1 MKAKYVISALA
12 LPLIFGACSN
22 EDLITE
28 NANTA
33 LNGNMIE
40 LPQNFTLVGKK
51 TAPAETRSE
60 MMTWGKQNVL
70 AWVPNV
76 TVKANLTADK
86 QNWDQIGLAWLNETP
101 GNKVYTNY
109 RFQHYGW
116 LDIDETSAEIDE
128 CTDDKK
134 IKNGVY
140 FTGDAGE
147 FKSWDGT
154 SEQDVTAFDNSTD
167 LEFTA
172 DNFTTAGVNPANG
185 LFKTDNSTIFT
196 GDYLVYYPFN
206 EDLKEV
212 GYLTATSKKEFTN
225 ATTTATDKDAAEYA
239 GDYMKNLAP
248 ELFMVGRT
256 SIEGGMQASDFNMGT
271 LSGMIAV
278 KVSNTSDNDLS
289 DIESVVLYAQGNGFL
304 TSAQLDAS
312 KIVNSESVKQ
322 GTALY
327 VAGGKQETSETLI
340 SKANAPVTTLTADD
354 DQYVVFGFAA
364 LPTTATDVIAVVQDA
379 NGNSFAQEI
388 GDVTVKPNAWTSIEV
403 NVDEALSN
411 KVLYAYDATSLA
423 TAITAAGAAT
433 SEETRATIKVL
444 GEIELDADDSRY
456 GYETLIPD
464 YTTIEGGKLVVVP
477 GSKLQTTNTTSIV
490 KSAIDVQGQDCCTKR
505 VAGRLLSFGGVLAGE
520 INVFYTGKNAGSI
533 EFRKGYT
540 TNVEGT
546 INNYG
551 SVSVGESSATSQ
563 TLVNLSGTINN
574 YGELTIYKGATGNST
589 EDAKVAVLANGNF
602 NNKAEGSVTVEGV
615 LAIYPGNA
623 TNQGTIYDKV
633 SSQITGNI
641 ANLGTEGEYVS
652 DVDNNGIRFEAALI
666 ERPTTIIRFVKAGS
680 YQMDKVGAKN
690 ETIKKFVVTVANV
703 VFNSKATNAS
713 ANAPKINTQSIKEL
727 EIEEG
732 ASLSVTTNKTS
743 NGALHLTVD
752 GTVNVAGTLTI
763 SEAADRGD
771 VVFNAGTMN
780 VENALTIGKA
790 VSCELG
796 SLNIAKSAAATFSVN
811 SITDVEGAIVNN
823 GTATITLATGSGST
837 DISARVWYHNV
848 APSGDGVWANGTP
861 TQAL

>member
-154 SEQDVTAFDNSTD
+154 SEQDVTAFDNSAD

-212 GYLTATSKKEFTN
+212 GYLTATSNKVFTN
-225 ATTTATDKDAAEYA
+225 ADTKAEDKDAKYT

-271 LSGMIAV
+271 LSGMVAV
-278 KVSNTSDNDLS
+278 KVSNKTTSNLT
-289 DIESVVLYAQGNGFL
+289 DIHSIVLYAQGNTFL

-327 VAGGKQETSETLI
+327 VVGGKQETSETLI
-340 SKANAPVTTLTADD
+340 STASADVTLAT
-354 DQYVVFGFAA
+354 DQYTVFGFAA

-388 GDVTVKPNAWTSIEV
+388 GDVTVKPNAWTAIEV

-423 TAITAAGAAT
+423 TAITAAGAAA

-444 GEIELDADDSRY
+444 GEIELTANDNQY
-456 GYETLIPD
+456 GAQTLIPD
-464 YTTIEGGKLVVVP
+464 YTTVEGGKLVVVP
-477 GSKLQTTNTTSIV
+477 GSKLQTTNTTSVV
-490 KSAIDVQGQDCCTKR
+490 KSAIDIQGQDCCTER
-505 VAGRLLSFGGVLAGE
+505 VAGRLVSFGGVFAGE
-520 INVFYTGKNAGSI
+520 INVLAGYTGKNAGSI
-533 EFRKGYT
+533 EFRDGT
-540 TNVEGT
+540 TANVEGT

-551 SVSVGESSATSQ
+551 KVTTGTNSATSQ

-652 DVDNNGIRFEAALI
+652 DVDNNGIRFEAALN
-666 ERPTTIIRFVKAGS
+666 ERPTTIIRFVKTGS
-680 YQMDKVGAKN
+680 YEMDKVGGKS
-690 ETIKKFVVTVANV
+690 ETIKKFVVATEAGNV
-703 VFNSKATNAS
+703 TFISKAEAK
-713 ANAPKINTQSIKEL
+713 AINSQSIKKL

-743 NGALHLTVD
+743 GGALHLTVE

-763 SEAADRGD
+763 SEAASRDE

-780 VENALTIGKA
+780 VEKTLTIGKA

-823 GTATITLATGSGST
+823 GTATITLASGGT
-837 DISARVWYHNV
+837 EDISARVWYHNV

>member
-51 TAPAETRSE
+51 TVPAGTRSE
-60 MMTWGKQNVL
+60 MITWDEQNVL
-70 AWVPNV
+70 AWVPKQV
-76 TVKANLTADK
+76 GASLTEAK
-86 QNWDQIGLAWLNETP
+86 ENWDQIGLAWLNETP

-116 LDIDETSAEIDE
+116 LNIDETSAEVDA
-128 CTDDKK
+128 CDANKRV
-134 IKNGVY
+134 KNGVY
-140 FTGDAGE
+140 YSENQTNKFAT
-147 FKSWDGT
+147 WNGT
-154 SEQDVTAFDNSTD
+154 SETEVAAFASAYDEN
-167 LEFTA
+167 A
-172 DNFTTAGVNPANG
+172 FTTAGVNPANG

-225 ATTTATDKDAAEYA
+225 ATTTATDKDAAKYA

-289 DIESVVLYAQGNGFL
+289 NIESVVLYAQGNGFL

-340 SKANAPVTTLTADD
+340 SKASGAVTLTAAK
-354 DQYVVFGFAA
+354 DQYAVFGFAA
-364 LPTTATDVIAVVQDA
+364 LPTTATKVIAVVQDA
-379 NGNSFAQEI
+379 DGNSFAQEI
-388 GDVTVKPNAWTSIEV
+388 GDVTVKPNAWTAIEV
-403 NVDEALSN
+403 NVDKALSN

-423 TAITAAGAAT
+423 TAIAAADDAD

-444 GEIELDADDSRY
+444 GEIELNA
-456 GYETLIPD
+456 GNTIVPD
-464 YTTIEGGKLVVVP
+464 YTTVEGGKLVVVP
-477 GSKLQTTNTTSIV
+477 GSVLINSKATSVI
-490 KSAIDVQGQDCCTKR
+490 KSAIDVEGQDCCSS
-505 VAGRLLSFGGVLAGE
+505 ANQGRLVVDGGTLAGE
-520 INVFYTGKNAGSI
+520 INVLAGYTGKKAGSL
-533 EFRKGYT
+533 EFRKEKPAVV
-540 TNVEGT
+540 NVSTVTGT
-546 INNYG
+546 VNNYG
-551 SVSVGESSATSQ
+551 TVSVGANSATSQ

-780 VENALTIGKA
+780 VEKTLTIGKA

-823 GTATITLATGSGST
+823 GTATITLASGGT
-837 DISARVWYHNV
+837 EDISARVWYHNV

>member
-154 SEQDVTAFDNSTD
+154 SEQDVTAFDNSAD

-212 GYLTATSKKEFTN
+212 GYLTATSNKVFTN
-225 ATTTATDKDAAEYA
+225 ADTKAEDKDAKYT

-271 LSGMIAV
+271 LSGMVAV
-278 KVSNTSDNDLS
+278 KVSNKTTSNLT
-289 DIESVVLYAQGNGFL
+289 DIHSIVLYAQGNTFL

-327 VAGGKQETSETLI
+327 VVGGKQETSETLI
-340 SKANAPVTTLTADD
+340 STASADVTLAT
-354 DQYVVFGFAA
+354 DQYTVFGFAA

-388 GDVTVKPNAWTSIEV
+388 GDVTVKPNAWTAIEV

-423 TAITAAGAAT
+423 TAITAAGAAA

-444 GEIELDADDSRY
+444 GEIELTANDNQY
-456 GYETLIPD
+456 GAQTLIPD
-464 YTTIEGGKLVVVP
+464 YTTVEGGKLVVVP
-477 GSKLQTTNTTSIV
+477 GSKLQTTNTTSVV
-490 KSAIDVQGQDCCTKR
+490 KSAIDIQGQDCCTER
-505 VAGRLLSFGGVLAGE
+505 VAGRLVSFGGVFAGE
-520 INVFYTGKNAGSI
+520 INVLAGYTGKNAGSI
-533 EFRKGYT
+533 EFRDGT
-540 TNVEGT
+540 TANVEGT

-551 SVSVGESSATSQ
+551 KVTTGTNSATSQ

-652 DVDNNGIRFEAALI
+652 DVDNNGIRFEAALN
-666 ERPTTIIRFVKAGS
+666 ERPTTIIRFVKTGS
-680 YQMDKVGAKN
+680 YEMDKVGGKS
-690 ETIKKFVVTVANV
+690 ETIKKFVVATEAGNV
-703 VFNSKATNAS
+703 TFISKAEAK
-713 ANAPKINTQSIKEL
+713 AINSQSIKKL

-732 ASLSVTTNKTS
+732 ASLSVTTNKTFG
-743 NGALHLTVD
+743 GALHLTVE

-763 SEAADRGD
+763 SEAASRDE

-780 VENALTIGKA
+780 VEKTLTIGKA

-823 GTATITLATGSGST
+823 GTATITLASGGT
-837 DISARVWYHNV
+837 EDISARVWYHNV

>member
-128 CTDDKK
+128 CTDDKR

-140 FTGDAGE
+140 FTGNAGE
-147 FKSWDGT
+147 FKSWNGT
-154 SEQDVTAFDNSTD
+154 SEQTVTAFENSTD

-172 DNFTTAGVNPANG
+172 ANFTTAGVNPANG

-225 ATTTATDKDAAEYA
+225 ATTTATDKDAAKYA

-289 DIESVVLYAQGNGFL
+289 NIESVVLYAQGNGFL

-340 SKANAPVTTLTADD
+340 SKASGAVTLTAAK
-354 DQYVVFGFAA
+354 DQYAVFGFAA
-364 LPTTATDVIAVVQDA
+364 LPTTATKVIAVVQDA
-379 NGNSFAQEI
+379 DGNSFAQEI
-388 GDVTVKPNAWTSIEV
+388 GDVTVKPNAWTAIEV
-403 NVDEALSN
+403 NVDKALSN

-423 TAITAAGAAT
+423 TAIAAADDAD

-444 GEIELDADDSRY
+444 GEIELNA
-456 GYETLIPD
+456 GNTIVPD
-464 YTTIEGGKLVVVP
+464 YTTVEGGKLVVVP
-477 GSKLQTTNTTSIV
+477 GSVLINSKATSVI
-490 KSAIDVQGQDCCTKR
+490 KSAIDVEGQDCCSSANQGKL
-505 VAGRLLSFGGVLAGE
+505 VVDGGTLAGE
-520 INVFYTGKNAGSI
+520 INVLAGYTGKKAGSL
-533 EFRKGYT
+533 EFRKEKPAVV
-540 TNVEGT
+540 NVSTVTGT
-546 INNYG
+546 VNNYG
-551 SVSVGESSATSQ
+551 TVSVGANSATSQ

-652 DVDNNGIRFEAALI
+652 DVDNNGIRFEAALN
-666 ERPTTIIRFVKAGS
+666 ERPTTIIRFVKTGS
-680 YQMDKVGAKN
+680 YEMDKVGGKS
-690 ETIKKFVVTVANV
+690 ETIKKFVVVTEAGDVT
-703 VFNSKATNAS
+703 FISKAEAK
-713 ANAPKINTQSIKEL
+713 AINSQSIKKL

-743 NGALHLTVD
+743 AGALHLTVE

-763 SEAADRGD
+763 SEAASRDE

-780 VENALTIGKA
+780 VEKTLTIGKA
-790 VSCELG
+790 VSCKLG

-823 GTATITLATGSGST
+823 GTATITLATGPGST

>member
-70 AWVPNV
+70 AWVPKQV
-76 TVKANLTADK
+76 GASLTEAK
-86 QNWDQIGLAWLNETP
+86 EHWDQIGLAWLNETP

-116 LDIDETSAEIDE
+116 LNIDETSAEVDE
-128 CTDDKK
+128 CDASKRV
-134 IKNGVY
+134 KNGVY
-140 FTGDAGE
+140 YSASATNKFAT
-147 FKSWDGT
+147 WNGT
-154 SEQDVTAFDNSTD
+154 SETNVAAFTSKYDVNA
-167 LEFTA
+167 
-172 DNFTTAGVNPANG
+172 FTTAGVNPANG

-225 ATTTATDKDAAEYA
+225 ATTTATDKNAAEYA

-289 DIESVVLYAQGNGFL
+289 NIESVVLYAQGNGFL

-340 SKANAPVTTLTADD
+340 SKANAPVAALTAKD

-379 NGNSFAQEI
+379 DGNSFAQEI
-388 GDVTVKPNAWTSIEV
+388 GDVTVKPNAWTAIEV
-403 NVDEALSN
+403 NVDKALSN
-411 KVLYAYDATSLA
+411 KVLYAYDANSLA
-423 TAITAAGAAT
+423 TAIAAADDAD
-433 SEETRATIKVL
+433 SEDTRATIKVL
-444 GEIELDADDSRY
+444 GEIELNA
-456 GYETLIPD
+456 GNTIVPD
-464 YTTIEGGKLVVVP
+464 YTTVEGGKLVVVP
-477 GSKLQTTNTTSIV
+477 GSVLINSKATSVI
-490 KSAIDVQGQDCCTKR
+490 KSAIDVEGQDCCSS
-505 VAGRLLSFGGVLAGE
+505 ANQGRLVVDGGTLAGE
-520 INVFYTGKNAGSI
+520 INVLAGYTGKKAGSL
-533 EFRKGYT
+533 EFRKEKPAVV
-540 TNVEGT
+540 NVSTVTGT
-546 INNYG
+546 VNNYG
-551 SVSVGESSATSQ
+551 TVSVGANSATSQ

-652 DVDNNGIRFEAALI
+652 DVDNNGIRFEAALN
-666 ERPTTIIRFVKAGS
+666 ERPTTIIRFVKADS
-680 YQMDKVGAKN
+680 YQMDKVGTKS
-690 ETIKKFVVTVANV
+690 ETIKKFVVTVADV

-743 NGALHLTVD
+743 DGALHLTVD
-752 GTVNVAGTLTI
+752 GTVNVAGILTI

-796 SLNIAKSAAATFSVN
+796 SLNIAKGAAATFSVN

>member
-154 SEQDVTAFDNSTD
+154 SEQDVTAFDNSAD

-212 GYLTATSKKEFTN
+212 GYLTATSNKVFTN
-225 ATTTATDKDAAEYA
+225 ADTKAEDKDAKYT

-271 LSGMIAV
+271 LSGMVAV
-278 KVSNTSDNDLS
+278 KVSNKTTSNLT
-289 DIESVVLYAQGNGFL
+289 DIHSIVLYAQGNTFL

-327 VAGGKQETSETLI
+327 VVGGKQETSETLI
-340 SKANAPVTTLTADD
+340 STASADVTLAT
-354 DQYVVFGFAA
+354 DQYTVFGFAA

-388 GDVTVKPNAWTSIEV
+388 GDVTVKPNAWTAIEV

-423 TAITAAGAAT
+423 TAITAAGAAA

-444 GEIELDADDSRY
+444 GEIELTANDNQY
-456 GYETLIPD
+456 GAQTLIPD
-464 YTTIEGGKLVVVP
+464 YTTVEGGKLVVVP
-477 GSKLQTTNTTSIV
+477 GSKLQTTNTTSVV
-490 KSAIDVQGQDCCTKR
+490 KSAIDIQGQDCCTER
-505 VAGRLLSFGGVLAGE
+505 VAGRLVSFGGVFAGE
-520 INVFYTGKNAGSI
+520 INVLAGYTGKNAGSI
-533 EFRKGYT
+533 EFRDGT
-540 TNVEGT
+540 TANVEGT

-551 SVSVGESSATSQ
+551 KVTTGTNSATSQ

-652 DVDNNGIRFEAALI
+652 DVDNNGIRFEAALN
-666 ERPTTIIRFVKAGS
+666 ERPTTIIRFVKTGS
-680 YQMDKVGAKN
+680 YEMDKVGGKS
-690 ETIKKFVVTVANV
+690 ETIKKFVVATEAGDVT
-703 VFNSKATNAS
+703 FISKAEAK
-713 ANAPKINTQSIKEL
+713 AINSQSIKKL

-743 NGALHLTVD
+743 AGALHLTVE

-763 SEAADRGD
+763 SEAASRDE

-780 VENALTIGKA
+780 VEKTLTIGKA
-790 VSCELG
+790 VSCKLG

>member
-51 TAPAETRSE
+51 TVPAGTRSE
-60 MMTWGKQNVL
+60 MITWDEKNVL
-70 AWVPNV
+70 AWVPKQV
-76 TVKANLTADK
+76 GASLTEAK
-86 QNWDQIGLAWLNETP
+86 ENWDQIGLAWLNETP

-116 LDIDETSAEIDE
+116 LNIDETSAEVDE
-128 CTDDKK
+128 CDASKRV
-134 IKNGVY
+134 KNGVY
-140 FTGDAGE
+140 YSASATNQFAT
-147 FKSWDGT
+147 WNGT
-154 SEQDVTAFDNSTD
+154 SETNVAAFSSKYDVNA
-167 LEFTA
+167 
-172 DNFTTAGVNPANG
+172 FTTAGVNPANG

-340 SKANAPVTTLTADD
+340 SKASGAVTLMAAK
-354 DQYVVFGFAA
+354 DQYAVFGFAA
-364 LPTTATDVIAVVQDA
+364 LPTTATKVIAVVQDA
-379 NGNSFAQEI
+379 DGNSFAQEI
-388 GDVTVKPNAWTSIEV
+388 GDVTVKPNAWTAIEV
-403 NVDEALSN
+403 NVDKALSN

-423 TAITAAGAAT
+423 TAIAAADDAD

-444 GEIELDADDSRY
+444 GEIELNA
-456 GYETLIPD
+456 GNTIVPD
-464 YTTIEGGKLVVVP
+464 YTTVEGGKLVVVP
-477 GSKLQTTNTTSIV
+477 GSVLINSKATSVI
-490 KSAIDVQGQDCCTKR
+490 KSAIDVEGQDCCSS
-505 VAGRLLSFGGVLAGE
+505 ANQGRLVVDGGTLAGE
-520 INVFYTGKNAGSI
+520 INVLAGYTGKKAGSL
-533 EFRKGYT
+533 EFRKEKPAVV
-540 TNVEGT
+540 NVSTVTGT
-546 INNYG
+546 VNNYG
-551 SVSVGESSATSQ
+551 TVSVGANSATSQ

-780 VENALTIGKA
+780 VEKTLTIGKA

-823 GTATITLATGSGST
+823 GTATITLASGGT
-837 DISARVWYHNV
+837 EDISARVWYHNV

>member
-212 GYLTATSKKEFTN
+212 GYLTATSNKVFTN
-225 ATTTATDKDAAEYA
+225 ADTKAEGKDAKYT

-271 LSGMIAV
+271 LSGMVAV
-278 KVSNTSDNDLS
+278 KVSNKTTSNLA
-289 DIESVVLYAQGNGFL
+289 DIHSIVLYAQGNTFL

-327 VAGGKQETSETLI
+327 VVGGKQETSETLI
-340 SKANAPVTTLTADD
+340 STASADVTLAT
-354 DQYVVFGFAA
+354 DQYTVFGFAA

-388 GDVTVKPNAWTSIEV
+388 GDVTVKPNAWTAIEV

-423 TAITAAGAAT
+423 TAITAAGAAA

-444 GEIELDADDSRY
+444 GEIELTANDNQY
-456 GYETLIPD
+456 GAQTLIPD
-464 YTTIEGGKLVVVP
+464 YTTVEGGKLVVVP
-477 GSKLQTTNTTSIV
+477 GSKLQTTNTTSVV
-490 KSAIDVQGQDCCTKR
+490 KSAIDIQGQDCCTER
-505 VAGRLLSFGGVLAGE
+505 VAGRLVSFGGVFAGE
-520 INVFYTGKNAGSI
+520 INVLAGYTGKNAGSI
-533 EFRKGYT
+533 EFRDGT
-540 TNVEGT
+540 TANVEGT

-551 SVSVGESSATSQ
+551 KVTTGTNSATSQ

-589 EDAKVAVLANGNF
+589 EDAKIAVLANGNF

-652 DVDNNGIRFEAALI
+652 DVDNNGIRFEAALN
-666 ERPTTIIRFVKAGS
+666 ERPTTIIRFVKTGS
-680 YQMDKVGAKN
+680 YEMDKVGGKS
-690 ETIKKFVVTVANV
+690 ETIKKFVVATEAGNV
-703 VFNSKATNAS
+703 TFISKAEAK
-713 ANAPKINTQSIKEL
+713 AINSQSIKEL
-727 EIEEG
+727 EIEED
-732 ASLSVTTNKTS
+732 ASLSVTTKKTS
-743 NGALHLTVD
+743 AGALHLTVE

-763 SEAADRGD
+763 SEAASRDE

-780 VENALTIGKA
+780 VEKTLTIGKA

-796 SLNIAKSAAATFSVN
+796 SLNIAKGATATFSVN

-823 GTATITLATGSGST
+823 GTATITLASGGT
-837 DISARVWYHNV
+837 EDISARVWYHNV

>member
-28 NANTA
+28 NASTA

-51 TAPAETRSE
+51 TAPAGTRSE
-60 MMTWGKQNVL
+60 MITWDDQNVL
-70 AWVPNV
+70 AWVPKEV
-76 TVKANLTADK
+76 GASLTEAK
-86 QNWDQIGLAWLNETP
+86 ENWDQIGLAWLNETP

-116 LDIDETSAEIDE
+116 LNIDETSAEVDA
-128 CTDDKK
+128 CDASKRV
-134 IKNGVY
+134 KNGVY
-140 FTGDAGE
+140 YSASATNKFAT
-147 FKSWDGT
+147 WNGT
-154 SEQDVTAFDNSTD
+154 SETNVAAFATNYDVNA
-167 LEFTA
+167 
-172 DNFTTAGVNPANG
+172 FTTANVNPANG

-225 ATTTATDKDAAEYA
+225 ATTTATDKDAAKYA

-289 DIESVVLYAQGNGFL
+289 NIESVVLYAQGNGFL

-340 SKANAPVTTLTADD
+340 SKASSAVSTLTAAD

-364 LPTTATDVIAVVQDA
+364 LPTTATKVIAVVQDNA
-379 NGNSFAQEI
+379 GNSFAQEI
-388 GDVTVKPNAWTSIEV
+388 GDVTVKPNAWTAIEV
-403 NVDEALSN
+403 NVDKALSN
-411 KVLYAYDATSLA
+411 QVLYAYDATSLA

-444 GEIELDADDSRY
+444 GEIELNA
-456 GYETLIPD
+456 GNTIVPD
-464 YTTIEGGKLVVVP
+464 YTTVEGGKLVVVP
-477 GSKLQTTNTTSIV
+477 GSVLINSQATSVI
-490 KSAIDVQGQDCCTKR
+490 KSAIDVEGQDCCSS
-505 VAGRLLSFGGVLAGE
+505 ANQGRLVVDGGTLAGE
-520 INVFYTGKNAGSI
+520 INVLAGYAGKKAGSL
-533 EFRKGYT
+533 EFRKERPAVVNVT
-540 TNVEGT
+540 TVTGT
-546 INNYG
+546 VNNYG
-551 SVSVGESSATSQ
+551 TVSVGANSAESQ

-574 YGELTIYKGATGNST
+574 YGELTIYKGKTGDST

-602 NNKAEGSVTVEGV
+602 NNKPEGSVTVEGV

-652 DVDNNGIRFEAALI
+652 DVDDNGIRFEAALI
-666 ERPTTIIRFVKAGS
+666 ERPTTIIRFVKEGS

-713 ANAPKINTQSIKEL
+713 VNAPKINTQSIKEL

-732 ASLSVTTNKTS
+732 ASLSVTTDKTS

-796 SLNIAKSAAATFSVN
+796 SLNIAKGATATFSVN
-811 SITDVEGAIVNN
+811 SITDVEGAIINN
-823 GTATITLATGSGST
+823 GTATITLASGGAE
-837 DISARVWYHNV
+837 DISARVWYHDV
-848 APSGDGVWANGTP
+848 TPSGDGVWANGTP

>member
-28 NANTA
+28 NASTA

-51 TAPAETRSE
+51 TAPAGTRSE
-60 MMTWGKQNVL
+60 MITWDDQNVL
-70 AWVPNV
+70 AWVPKEV
-76 TVKANLTADK
+76 GASLTEAK
-86 QNWDQIGLAWLNETP
+86 ENWDQIGLAWLNETP

-116 LDIDETSAEIDE
+116 LNIDETSAEVDA
-128 CTDDKK
+128 CDASKRV
-134 IKNGVY
+134 KNGVY
-140 FTGDAGE
+140 YSASAANKFAT
-147 FKSWDGT
+147 WNGT
-154 SEQDVTAFDNSTD
+154 SETNVAAFATNYDVNA
-167 LEFTA
+167 
-172 DNFTTAGVNPANG
+172 FTTASVNPANG

-225 ATTTATDKDAAEYA
+225 ATTTATDKDAAKYA

-289 DIESVVLYAQGNGFL
+289 NIKSVVLYAQGNGFL

-340 SKANAPVTTLTADD
+340 SKASSAVPTLTAAD

-364 LPTTATDVIAVVQDA
+364 LPTTATKVIAVVQDNA
-379 NGNSFAQEI
+379 GNSFAQEI
-388 GDVTVKPNAWTSIEV
+388 GDVTVKPNAWTAIEV
-403 NVDEALSN
+403 NVDKALSN
-411 KVLYAYDATSLA
+411 QVLYAYDATSLA

-444 GEIELDADDSRY
+444 GEIELNADDTE
-456 GYETLIPD
+456 YEAMTLIPD
-464 YTTIEGGKLVVVP
+464 YTTVEGGKLVVVP
-477 GSKLQTTNTTSIV
+477 GSKLQTTNTTSVV
-490 KSAIDVQGQDCCTKR
+490 KSAIDIQGQDCCTKR
-505 VAGRLLSFGGVLAGE
+505 VAGRLVSFGGVYAGE
-520 INVFYTGKNAGSI
+520 INVLAGYTGKNAGSI
-533 EFRKGYT
+533 EFRDGT
-540 TNVEGT
+540 IANVEGT

-551 SVSVGESSATSQ
+551 KVTTGTNSATSQ

-574 YGELTIYKGATGNST
+574 YGELTIYKGKTGNST

-652 DVDNNGIRFEAALI
+652 DVDNNGIRFEAALN
-666 ERPTTIIRFVKAGS
+666 ERPTTIIRFVNTGS
-680 YQMDKVGAKN
+680 YEMDKVGGKS
-690 ETIKKFVVTVANV
+690 ETIKKFVVTAEAGSVT
-703 VFNSKATNAS
+703 FISKAK
-713 ANAPKINTQSIKEL
+713 ANAINSQSIKEL
-727 EIEEG
+727 EIENG
-732 ASLSVTTNKTS
+732 ASLSVTTDKESTS
-743 NGALHLTVD
+743 TGALHLTVD

-763 SEAADRGD
+763 SKAADRGD

-796 SLNIAKSAAATFSVN
+796 SLNIAKGAAATFSVN
-811 SITDVEGAIVNN
+811 SITDVEGAIINN
-823 GTATITLATGSGST
+823 GTATITLASGGAE
-837 DISARVWYHNV
+837 DISARVWYHDV
-848 APSGDGVWANGTP
+848 TPSGDGVWANGTP

>member
-212 GYLTATSKKEFTN
+212 GYLTATSNKVFTN
-225 ATTTATDKDAAEYA
+225 ADTKAEGKDAKYT

-271 LSGMIAV
+271 LSGMVAV
-278 KVSNTSDNDLS
+278 KVSNKTTSNLT
-289 DIESVVLYAQGNGFL
+289 DIHSIVLYAQGNTFL

-327 VAGGKQETSETLI
+327 VVGGKQETSETLI
-340 SKANAPVTTLTADD
+340 STASADVTLAT
-354 DQYVVFGFAA
+354 DQYTVFGFAA

-388 GDVTVKPNAWTSIEV
+388 GDVTVKPNAWTAIEV

-423 TAITAAGAAT
+423 TAITAAGAAA

-444 GEIELDADDSRY
+444 GEIELTANDNQY
-456 GYETLIPD
+456 GAQTLIPD
-464 YTTIEGGKLVVVP
+464 YTTVEGGKLVVVP
-477 GSKLQTTNTTSIV
+477 GSKLQTTNTTSVV
-490 KSAIDVQGQDCCTKR
+490 KSAIDIQGQDCCTER
-505 VAGRLLSFGGVLAGE
+505 VAGRLVSFGGVFAGE
-520 INVFYTGKNAGSI
+520 INVLAGYTGKNAGSI
-533 EFRKGYT
+533 EFRDGT
-540 TNVEGT
+540 TANVEGT

-551 SVSVGESSATSQ
+551 KVTTGTNSATSQ

-589 EDAKVAVLANGNF
+589 EDAKIAVLANGNF

-652 DVDNNGIRFEAALI
+652 DVDNNGIRFEAALN
-666 ERPTTIIRFVKAGS
+666 ERPTTIIRFVKTGS
-680 YQMDKVGAKN
+680 YEMDKVGGKS
-690 ETIKKFVVTVANV
+690 ETIKKFVVATEAGNV
-703 VFNSKATNAS
+703 TFISKAKAGT
-713 ANAPKINTQSIKEL
+713 INSQSIKEL
-727 EIEEG
+727 EIEED
-732 ASLSVTTNKTS
+732 ASLSVTTKKTS
-743 NGALHLTVD
+743 AGALHLTVE

-763 SEAADRGD
+763 SEAASRDE

-780 VENALTIGKA
+780 VEKTLTIGKA

-796 SLNIAKSAAATFSVN
+796 SLNIAKGATATFSVN

-823 GTATITLATGSGST
+823 GTATITLASGGT
-837 DISARVWYHNV
+837 EDISARVWYHNV

>member
-76 TVKANLTADK
+76 TVKADLTADK

-101 GNKVYTNY
+101 GSKVYTNY

-140 FTGDAGE
+140 FTGNAGE
-147 FKSWDGT
+147 FKSWDGAT
-154 SEQDVTAFDNSTD
+154 EQTVTDFDNSD
-167 LEFTA
+167 NLEFTA
-172 DNFTTAGVNPANG
+172 TNFTAAGVNPANG

-212 GYLTATSKKEFTN
+212 GYLTATSNKVFTN
-225 ATTTATDKDAAEYA
+225 ADTKAEGKDAKYT

-271 LSGMIAV
+271 LSGMVAV
-278 KVSNTSDNDLS
+278 KVSNKTTSNLTS
-289 DIESVVLYAQGNGFL
+289 IHSIVLYAQGNTFL

-327 VAGGKQETSETLI
+327 VVGGKQETSETLI
-340 SKANAPVTTLTADD
+340 STASADVTLAT
-354 DQYVVFGFAA
+354 DQYTVFGFAA

-379 NGNSFAQEI
+379 DGNSFAQEI
-388 GDVTVKPNAWTSIEV
+388 GDVTVKPNAWTAIEV

-444 GEIELDADDSRY
+444 GEIELNADNSEY
-456 GYETLIPD
+456 GYENLIPA
-464 YTTIEGGKLVVVP
+464 YTTVEGGKLVVVP

-505 VAGRLLSFGGVLAGE
+505 VAGRLVSFGGVFTGE
-520 INVFYTGKNAGSI
+520 INVLAGYTGKNAGSI
-533 EFRKGYT
+533 EFRDGT
-540 TNVEGT
+540 IANVEGT

-551 SVSVGESSATSQ
+551 KVTTGTNSATSQ

-574 YGELTIYKGATGNST
+574 YGELTIYKGKTGNST

-652 DVDNNGIRFEAALI
+652 DVDNNGIRFEAALN
-666 ERPTTIIRFVKAGS
+666 ERPTTIIRFVNTGS
-680 YQMDKVGAKN
+680 YEMDKVGGKS
-690 ETIKKFVVTVANV
+690 ETIKKFVVTAEAGSVT
-703 VFNSKATNAS
+703 FKSKAKSGA
-713 ANAPKINTQSIKEL
+713 INSQSIKEL
-727 EIEEG
+727 EIEKG
-732 ASLSVTTNKTS
+732 ASLSVTTEKTADA
-743 NGALHLTVD
+743 ALHLTVE

-763 SEAADRGD
+763 SEAASRDE

-780 VENALTIGKA
+780 VENSLTIGKA

-796 SLNIAKSAAATFSVN
+796 SLNIAKGAAAIFSVN
-811 SITDVEGAIVNN
+811 SITDVEGAIINN
-823 GTATITLATGSGST
+823 GKATITLASGGAE

>member
-212 GYLTATSKKEFTN
+212 GYLTATSNKVFTN
-225 ATTTATDKDAAEYA
+225 ADTKAEGKDAKYT

-271 LSGMIAV
+271 LSGMVAV
-278 KVSNTSDNDLS
+278 KVSNKTTSNLTNIHS
-289 DIESVVLYAQGNGFL
+289 IVLYAQGNTFL

-327 VAGGKQETSETLI
+327 VVGGKQETSETLI
-340 SKANAPVTTLTADD
+340 STASANVTLAT
-354 DQYVVFGFAA
+354 DQYTVFGFAA

-388 GDVTVKPNAWTSIEV
+388 GDVTVKPNAWTAIEV
-403 NVDEALSN
+403 NVDEALSD

-423 TAITAAGAAT
+423 TAITAAGAAA

-444 GEIELDADDSRY
+444 GEIELTANDNQY
-456 GYETLIPD
+456 GAQTLIPD
-464 YTTIEGGKLVVVP
+464 YTTVEGGKLVVVP
-477 GSKLQTTNTTSIV
+477 GSKLQTTNTTSVV
-490 KSAIDVQGQDCCTKR
+490 KSAIDIQGQDCCTER
-505 VAGRLLSFGGVLAGE
+505 VAGRLVSFGGVFAGE
-520 INVFYTGKNAGSI
+520 INVLAGYTGKNAGSI
-533 EFRKGYT
+533 EFRDGT
-540 TNVEGT
+540 TANVEGT

-551 SVSVGESSATSQ
+551 KVTTGTNSATSQ

-589 EDAKVAVLANGNF
+589 EDAKIAVLANGNF

-652 DVDNNGIRFEAALI
+652 DVDNNGIRFEAALN
-666 ERPTTIIRFVKAGS
+666 ERPTTIIRFVKTGS
-680 YQMDKVGAKN
+680 YEMDKVGGKS
-690 ETIKKFVVTVANV
+690 ETIKKFVVATEAGNV
-703 VFNSKATNAS
+703 TFISKAEAK
-713 ANAPKINTQSIKEL
+713 AINSQSIKKL

-743 NGALHLTVD
+743 GGALHLTVE

-763 SEAADRGD
+763 SEAASRDE

-780 VENALTIGKA
+780 VEKTLTIGKA

-823 GTATITLATGSGST
+823 GTATITLASGGT
-837 DISARVWYHNV
+837 EDISARVWYHNV

>member
-28 NANTA
+28 NASTA

-51 TAPAETRSE
+51 TAPAGTRSE
-60 MMTWGKQNVL
+60 MITWDDQNVL
-70 AWVPNV
+70 AWVPKEV
-76 TVKANLTADK
+76 GASLTEAK
-86 QNWDQIGLAWLNETP
+86 ENWDQIGLAWLNETP

-116 LDIDETSAEIDE
+116 LNIDETSAEVDA
-128 CTDDKK
+128 CDASKRV
-134 IKNGVY
+134 KNGVY
-140 FTGDAGE
+140 YSASATNKFAT
-147 FKSWDGT
+147 WNGT
-154 SEQDVTAFDNSTD
+154 SETNVAAFATNYDVNA
-167 LEFTA
+167 
-172 DNFTTAGVNPANG
+172 FTTANVNPANG

-225 ATTTATDKDAAEYA
+225 ATTTATDKDAAKYA
-239 GDYMKNLAP
+239 GDYMKKLAP

-289 DIESVVLYAQGNGFL
+289 NIESVVLYAQGNGFL

-340 SKANAPVTTLTADD
+340 SKASSAVPTLTAAD

-364 LPTTATDVIAVVQDA
+364 LPTTATKVIAVVQDNA
-379 NGNSFAQEI
+379 GNSFAQEI
-388 GDVTVKPNAWTSIEV
+388 GDVTVKPNAWTAIEV
-403 NVDEALSN
+403 NVDKALSN

-520 INVFYTGKNAGSI
+520 INVLAGYTGKDAGSI

-551 SVSVGESSATSQ
+551 SVSVGESTASSQ

-574 YGELTIYKGATGNST
+574 YGKLTIYKGATGNST

-780 VENALTIGKA
+780 VEKTLTIGKA
-790 VSCELG
+790 VSCKLG

>member
-154 SEQDVTAFDNSTD
+154 SEQDVTAFDNSAD

-212 GYLTATSKKEFTN
+212 GYLTATSNKVFTN
-225 ATTTATDKDAAEYA
+225 ADTKAEDKDAKYT

-271 LSGMIAV
+271 LSGMVAV
-278 KVSNTSDNDLS
+278 KVSNKTTSNLT
-289 DIESVVLYAQGNGFL
+289 DIHSIVLYAQGNTFL

-327 VAGGKQETSETLI
+327 VVGGKQETSETLI
-340 SKANAPVTTLTADD
+340 STASADVTLAT
-354 DQYVVFGFAA
+354 DQYTVFGFAA

-388 GDVTVKPNAWTSIEV
+388 GDVTVKPNAWTAIEV

-423 TAITAAGAAT
+423 TAITAAGAAA

-444 GEIELDADDSRY
+444 GEIELTANDNQY
-456 GYETLIPD
+456 GAQTLIPD
-464 YTTIEGGKLVVVP
+464 YTTVEGGKLVVVP
-477 GSKLQTTNTTSIV
+477 GSKLQTTNTTSVV
-490 KSAIDVQGQDCCTKR
+490 KSAIDIQGQDCCTER
-505 VAGRLLSFGGVLAGE
+505 VAGRLVSFGGVFAGE
-520 INVFYTGKNAGSI
+520 INVLAGYTGKNAGSI
-533 EFRKGYT
+533 EFRDGT
-540 TNVEGT
+540 TANVEGT

-551 SVSVGESSATSQ
+551 KVTTGTNSATSQ

-641 ANLGTEGEYVS
+641 ANLGTEGEYVC
-652 DVDNNGIRFEAALI
+652 DVDNNGIRFEAALN
-666 ERPTTIIRFVKAGS
+666 ERPTTIIRFVKTGS
-680 YQMDKVGAKN
+680 YEMDKVGGKS
-690 ETIKKFVVTVANV
+690 ETIKKFVVATEAGNV
-703 VFNSKATNAS
+703 TFISKAEAK
-713 ANAPKINTQSIKEL
+713 AINSQSIKKL

-743 NGALHLTVD
+743 GGALHLTVE

-763 SEAADRGD
+763 SEAASRDE

-780 VENALTIGKA
+780 VEKTLTIGKA

-823 GTATITLATGSGST
+823 GTATITLASGGT
-837 DISARVWYHNV
+837 EDISARVWYHNV

>member
-147 FKSWDGT
+147 FKFWDGT
-154 SEQDVTAFDNSTD
+154 SEQDVTAFDNRTD

-212 GYLTATSKKEFTN
+212 GYLTATSNKVFTN
-225 ATTTATDKDAAEYA
+225 ADTKAEGKDAKYT

-271 LSGMIAV
+271 LSGMVAV
-278 KVSNTSDNDLS
+278 KVSNKTTSNLTNIHS
-289 DIESVVLYAQGNGFL
+289 IVLYAQGNTFL

-327 VAGGKQETSETLI
+327 VVGGKQETSETLI
-340 SKANAPVTTLTADD
+340 STASANVTLAT
-354 DQYVVFGFAA
+354 DQYTVFGFAA

-388 GDVTVKPNAWTSIEV
+388 GDVTVKPNAWTAIEV
-403 NVDEALSN
+403 NVDEALSD

-423 TAITAAGAAT
+423 TAITAAGAAA

-444 GEIELDADDSRY
+444 GEIELTANDNQY
-456 GYETLIPD
+456 GAQTLIPD
-464 YTTIEGGKLVVVP
+464 YTTVEGGKLVVVP
-477 GSKLQTTNTTSIV
+477 GSKLQTTNTTSVV
-490 KSAIDVQGQDCCTKR
+490 KSAIDIQGQDCCTER
-505 VAGRLLSFGGVLAGE
+505 VAGRLVSFGGVFAGE
-520 INVFYTGKNAGSI
+520 INVLAGYTGKNAGRI
-533 EFRKGYT
+533 EFRDGT
-540 TNVEGT
+540 TANVEGT

-551 SVSVGESSATSQ
+551 KVTTGTNSATSQ

-589 EDAKVAVLANGNF
+589 EDAKIAVLANGNF

-652 DVDNNGIRFEAALI
+652 DVDNNGIRFEAALN
-666 ERPTTIIRFVKAGS
+666 ERPTTIIRFVKTG
-680 YQMDKVGAKN
+680 YYEMDKVGGKS
-690 ETIKKFVVTVANV
+690 ETIKKFVVATEAGNV
-703 VFNSKATNAS
+703 TFISKAEAK
-713 ANAPKINTQSIKEL
+713 AINSQSIKKL

-743 NGALHLTVD
+743 GGALHLTVE

-763 SEAADRGD
+763 SEAASRDE

-780 VENALTIGKA
+780 VEKTLTIGKA

-823 GTATITLATGSGST
+823 GTATITLASGGT
-837 DISARVWYHNV
+837 EDISARVWYHNV

>member
-51 TAPAETRSE
+51 TAPAGTRSE
-60 MMTWGKQNVL
+60 MITWDKQNVL
-70 AWVPNV
+70 AWVPKQV
-76 TVKANLTADK
+76 VASLTEAK
-86 QNWDQIGLAWLNETP
+86 ENWDQIGLAWLNETP

-116 LDIDETSAEIDE
+116 LNIDETSAEVDE
-128 CTDDKK
+128 CDSYKRV
-134 IKNGVY
+134 KNGVY
-140 FTGDAGE
+140 YSTNKFAT
-147 FKSWDGT
+147 WDGT
-154 SEQDVTAFDNSTD
+154 TETEVKAFESDYSVN
-167 LEFTA
+167 A
-172 DNFTTAGVNPANG
+172 FTTAKVNPANG

-225 ATTTATDKDAAEYA
+225 YNTIPTDKDAAKYA

-278 KVSNTSDNDLS
+278 KVANTSDKNLS

-312 KIVNSESVKQ
+312 KIVDSESVKQ

-340 SKANAPVTTLTADD
+340 SKASTPVALTAAN

-364 LPTTATDVIAVVQDA
+364 LPTTATNVIAVIQDVD
-379 NGNSFAQEI
+379 GNSFAQEI
-388 GDVTVKPNAWTSIEV
+388 GDVTVKPNDWTAIVV
-403 NVDEALSN
+403 NVNKALSD
-411 KVLYAYDATSLA
+411 KVLYAYDANSLT
-423 TAITAAGAAT
+423 TAINAASSAT

-444 GEIELDADDSRY
+444 GEIDLGA
-456 GYETLIPD
+456 GNTIIVPD
-464 YTTIEGGKLVVVP
+464 YTTVEGGKLVVVP
-477 GSKLQTTNTTSIV
+477 GSVLINSKATSVI
-490 KSAIDVQGQDCCTKR
+490 KSAIDVEGQDCCSSANQGKL
-505 VAGRLLSFGGVLAGE
+505 VVEGGTLAGE
-520 INVFYTGKNAGSI
+520 INVLTGYTGKKAGSL
-533 EFRKGYT
+533 EFSTERTSQITGI
-540 TNVEGT
+540 

-551 SVSVGESSATSQ
+551 TIMVGGNTATAQ

-652 DVDNNGIRFEAALI
+652 DVDNNGIRFEAALN
-666 ERPTTIIRFVKAGS
+666 ERPTTIIRFVKTGS
-680 YQMDKVGAKN
+680 YQMDKVGTKS
-690 ETIKKFVVTVANV
+690 ETIKKFIVATEAGSVT
-703 VFNSKATNAS
+703 FNSKAAS
-713 ANAPKINTQSIKEL
+713 GKINSQSIKEL
-727 EIEEG
+727 EVEKN
-732 ASLSVTTNKTS
+732 ASLNVTTNKNS
-743 NGALHLTVD
+743 VGALHLTVE
-752 GTVNVAGTLTI
+752 GTVKVAGTLTI
-763 SEAADRGD
+763 SEAASRDE

-780 VENALTIGKA
+780 VENALTIDKA

-796 SLNIAKSAAATFSVN
+796 SLNIAKNARATFNVN

-823 GTATITLATGSGST
+823 GIATIKLASGGAE
-837 DISARVWYHNV
+837 DISARVWYHDV
-848 APSGDGVWANGTP
+848 APSGKGTWSNGTP
-861 TQAL
+861 TQAF